1 MMDFFKGLKAN
12 YTISALLCMALGLVL
27 LIWPGTTT
35 QIVCMMLGIVLLAY
49 GIIQIAV
56 YLFARERTIISQG
69 MMLLGIVFAVIGVW
83 ILLKPEMIIMA
94 VPVIVG
100 VLIVIHGLHNV
111 VQAIAL
117 QKDGYDRWWLA
128 LLFGVL
134 TVVFGG
140 VLIYNPFGAVEL
152 VVRMIGVF
160 LIYDGLSDLWILSR
174 VFKVKRDKERI
185 IDAEFVEVDKE
196 D

>member
-12 YTISALLCMALGLVL
+12 YTISALLCMVLGLVL